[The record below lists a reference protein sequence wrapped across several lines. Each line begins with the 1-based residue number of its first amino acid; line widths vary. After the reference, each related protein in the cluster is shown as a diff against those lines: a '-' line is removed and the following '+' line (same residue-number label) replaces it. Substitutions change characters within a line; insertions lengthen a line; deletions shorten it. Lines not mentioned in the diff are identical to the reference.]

1 MARVRAGRQRSH
13 RSRARRFVE
22 SASFPRWITVPF
34 VLIMGLLLWLG
45 VLSDP
50 SGKLRTPGMG
60 SILYVAI
67 VIGVAGYLAYADRSR
82 DSTGRIRRLRSG
94 YVGRRSAN
102 F

>member
-1 MARVRAGRQRSH
+1 MARVRAGRRQSH
-13 RSRARRFVE
+13 RSHDRRFVK
-22 SASFPRWITVPF
+22 SVRFPRWITVPF
-34 VLIMGLLLWLG
+34 VLIMGLILWLG

-50 SGKLRTPGMG
+50 SGRLRTPGVG

-82 DSTGRIRRLRSG
+82 DSAAKNRRFRSG
-94 YVGRRSAN
+94 FVGRRSAN